1 MNFTKSANLIEP
13 GVKYFLNET
22 LKNHNKTRVEKNN
35 NFFNF
40 CLFIGFC
47 SVLGGFLYYKYLVRP
62 TRKDLEEREKQ
73 KKHYILSKIKS
84 LNEKAAKER
93 QEMITNLPKFESD
106 YELMHK
112 KF

>member
-1 MNFTKSANLIEP
+1 MNMQKHANLIEP
-13 GVKYFLNET
+13 GVKYFLNQT
-22 LKNHNKTRVEKNN
+22 LKNCNKKRIEHNN

-40 CLFIGFC
+40 CLFLGFFLI
-47 SVLGGFLYYKYLVRP
+47 LGSFLYYKFRYRP
-62 TRKDLEEREKQ
+62 TKKDLEEREKQ
-73 KKHYILSKIKS
+73 KKYYILSKIKS

-93 QEMITNLPKFESD
+93 QDLITNLPKFESD

>member
-1 MNFTKSANLIEP
+1 MTNLIEP

-22 LKNHNKTRVEKNN
+22 LKNCNKKKVQYNN
-35 NFFNF
+35 NLFNF
-40 CLFIGFC
+40 LLFLGFFT
-47 SVLGGFLYYKYLVRP
+47 VLGIFLYYKFKSRP
-62 TRKDLEEREKQ
+62 TEKDLEEREQQ
-73 KKHYILSKIKS
+73 KKYYILSKVKS

-93 QEMITNLPKFESD
+93 QNMITNLPKFESD